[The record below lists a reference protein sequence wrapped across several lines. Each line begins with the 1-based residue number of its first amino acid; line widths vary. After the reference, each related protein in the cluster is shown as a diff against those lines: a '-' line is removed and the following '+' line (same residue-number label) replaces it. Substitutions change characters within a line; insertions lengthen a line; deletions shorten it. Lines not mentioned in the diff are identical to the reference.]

1 MPRPRSYDEPSVLSG
16 AMQAFRRDGYRRVS
30 IRDLEDATGLK
41 AGSIYNSFG
50 DKAGLFDAAFEH
62 YNKVVLGGRVDRFA
76 PATAGISGL
85 RDLFIS
91 LMHEPN
97 GENHGCLITNSAIE
111 LDRDEQTYR
120 HVCTGMDTLFEA
132 FLNRLAAAQQ
142 DGSLRA
148 GTDPVLAAT
157 KLLALYQGLL
167 VLIRAGRDKQALER
181 LVAAEFH
188 ELETYHDAHP
198 AQQDIQA

>member
-1 MPRPRSYDEPSVLSG
+1 MSRPRSYDESSVLKG
-16 AMQAFRRDGYRRVS
+16 AAQAFRRDGYQRVS

-62 YNKVVLGGRVDRFA
+62 YNKTVLCGRIDRFSSSA
-76 PATAGISGL
+76 AGIAGL

-97 GENHGCLITNSAIE
+97 GESYGCLITNSAVE
-111 LDRDEQTYR
+111 LGDDDDAYR
-120 HVCTGMDTLFEA
+120 HVRFGMEMLFKVFAE
-132 FLNRLAAAQQ
+132 RLRAAQQ
-142 DGSLRA
+142 DGTLRA
-148 GTDPVLAAT
+148 GTDPALAAM

-167 VLIRAGRDKQALER
+167 VLVRAGQDKHTLER
-181 LVAAEFH
+181 LVAAEFQQMEAH
-188 ELETYHDAHP
+188 HD
-198 AQQDIQA
+198 I

>member
-1 MPRPRSYDEPSVLSG
+1 MSRPRSYDESSVLKG
-16 AMQAFRRDGYRRVS
+16 AMHAFRRDGYQRAS

-62 YNKVVLGGRVDRFA
+62 YNQVVLGGRIERFA
-76 PATAGISGL
+76 SAAAGLAGL
-85 RDLFIS
+85 RDLFTS

-97 GENHGCLITNSAIE
+97 GESHGCLITNSAVE
-111 LDRDEQTYR
+111 LGRSEDAYR
-120 HVCTGMDTLFEA
+120 HVHAGMDTLFKVFAE
-132 FLNRLAAAQQ
+132 RLVAARH

-148 GTDPVLAAT
+148 DIDPKLAAT

-167 VLIRAGRDKQALER
+167 VLVRAGQDKPALER

-188 ELETYHDAHP
+188 ELEAHY
-198 AQQDIQA
+198 DI

>member
-1 MPRPRSYDEPSVLSG
+1 MSRPRSYDQSSVLNG
-16 AMQAFRRDGYRRVS
+16 AMHAFRRDGYQGVS

-41 AGSIYNSFG
+41 VGSIYNSFG

-62 YNKVVLGGRVDRFA
+62 YNKTVLGGRIDRFA
-76 PATAGISGL
+76 PAAVGIAGL
-85 RDLFIS
+85 RNLFTS

-97 GENHGCLITNSAIE
+97 GESYGCLITNSAVE
-111 LDRDEQTYR
+111 LDRDEHAYR
-120 HVCTGMDTLFEA
+120 HVRTGMDMLFKVFAE
-132 FLNRLAAAQQ
+132 RLLAAQQ

-167 VLIRAGRDKQALER
+167 VLVRAGRDKHTLER

-188 ELETYHDAHP
+188 QLENHHD
-198 AQQDIQA
+198 I

>member
-1 MPRPRSYDEPSVLSG
+1 MSRPRSYDESSVLKG
-16 AMQAFRRDGYRRVS
+16 AMHAFRRDGYQGVS

-62 YNKVVLGGRVDRFA
+62 YNTAVLGGRIGRFA
-76 PATAGISGL
+76 PAAAGIAGL

-97 GENHGCLITNSAIE
+97 GESYGCLITNSAVE
-111 LDRDEQTYR
+111 LGRDEHAYR
-120 HVCTGMDTLFEA
+120 HVRAGMDVLLKVFAE
-132 FLNRLAAAQQ
+132 RLRAAQQ
-142 DGSLRA
+142 GGSLRA

-167 VLIRAGRDKQALER
+167 VLVRAGQDKSTLER
-181 LVAAEFH
+181 LVATEFH
-188 ELETYHDAHP
+188 QLEAHHD
-198 AQQDIQA
+198 I

>member
-1 MPRPRSYDEPSVLSG
+1 MPRPRSYDEPSFLSG
-16 AMQAFRRDGYRRVS
+16 AMQAFRRDGYQRVS
-30 IRDLEDATGLK
+30 IRALEGATGLK
-41 AGSIYNSFG
+41 AGSIYNSYG

-62 YNKVVLGGRVDRFA
+62 YNRAVLGGRIDRFA

-85 RDLFIS
+85 RHLFIS

-97 GENHGCLITNSAIE
+97 GESHGCLITNSAIE
-111 LDRDEQTYR
+111 LDRDEKAYR
-120 HVCTGMDTLFEA
+120 HVGTGMDMLFEV
-132 FLNRLAAAQQ
+132 FLNRLAAAQR
-142 DGSLRA
+142 DGCLRA

-167 VLIRAGRDKQALER
+167 VLIRAGRDKQVLER

-188 ELETYHDAHP
+188 ELESDHDTHP
-198 AQQDIQA
+198 AQHDIQA